1 MMPKLRT
8 IAELISL
15 PVSPEER
22 NRRKPVVTPLDAPL
36 CLPDTAKLPRKFECE
51 VFNFL
56 LANKAALGVETVFR
70 FKNLFVD
77 GAIRLTD
84 GRRLAV
90 EVKLRMNWTKALQAE
105 SEFRRFLLTPE
116 AKANPVSGVVVFF
129 EAFQGDG
136 WHRRAKSRLLENGW
150 NHWYANYARIA
161 GHRADLFRLSEGTFE
176 DYGLALANSV
186 VASAARLSEQEQ
198 EKLRAAF
205 NKPEALRTPAVTDPL
220 AG

>member
-1 MMPKLRT
+1 MTPNLRT

-15 PVSPEER
+15 TVSPEER
-22 NRRKPVVTPLDAPL
+22 DRRKPVVTPLAAPL
-36 CLPDTAKLPRKFECE
+36 CCPDSAKPPRKFECE

-56 LANKAALGVETVFR
+56 LEKREALGVETVFK

-77 GAIRLTD
+77 GAVLLSD

-105 SEFRRFLLTPE
+105 SEFKRFLLTPE

-136 WHRRAKSRLLENGW
+136 WHRKAKSRLLENGW
-150 NHWYANYARIA
+150 NH
-161 GHRADLFRLSEGTFE
+161 
-176 DYGLALANSV
+176 
-186 VASAARLSEQEQ
+186 
-198 EKLRAAF
+198 
-205 NKPEALRTPAVTDPL
+205 
-220 AG
+220 